1 MLISSTLHNHC
12 TMCDGRNTLN
22 EMIDAA
28 AGVGFTDFG
37 MSCHGYAP
45 FDMQYSMPDEKT
57 YLDTM
62 KKAKAQY
69 DGKIRLYTG
78 VEEDVFAPSACPE
91 KYDYI
96 IGDVH
101 YDMDRHTGEHIAVD
115 GDIKDFIKV
124 RDNICGGDAMTL
136 VKRFFDNMV
145 KAAEKRPTMI
155 GHFDLVTKCNNDN
168 RYFDEQSTEYMDTA
182 LTALEECN
190 KYGVIFEVNT
200 GAIARGYKALPYPA
214 PFILKRLCELG
225 GKVTVSADCHFKE
238 YITCGFDI
246 ALKVIRDAG
255 FKKISVWENGRF
267 IEKEI

>member
-1 MLISSTLHNHC
+1 
-12 TMCDGRNTLN
+12 MCDGRNSLN
-22 EMIDAA
+22 EMIDSAID
-28 AGVGFTDFG
+28 AGFSDFG

-57 YLDTM
+57 YLDAM
-62 KKAKAQY
+62 ARAKAEY
-69 DGKIRLYTG
+69 AGKIRLYTG

-101 YDMDRHTGEHIAVD
+101 YDIDETTGEHIAVD
-115 GDIKDFIKV
+115 GNPKDFIAV
-124 RDNICGGDAMTL
+124 RDNICHGDAMTL
-136 VKRFFDNMV
+136 VKRFYENMV
-145 KAAEKRPTMI
+145 KAAQKRPAI
-155 GHFDLVTKCNNDN
+155 LGHFDLVTKCNNDN
-168 RYFDEQSTEYMDTA
+168 CFFDEQSSDYISTA
-182 LTALEECN
+182 LEALEECN

-200 GAIARGYKALPYPA
+200 GAIARGYKTLPYPA
-214 PFILKRLCELG
+214 PFILKKLCELG

-246 ALKVIRDAG
+246 ALNVIRDAG
-255 FKKISVWENGRF
+255 FTKISVWENGQF

>member
-1 MLISSTLHNHC
+1 
-12 TMCDGRNTLN
+12 MCDGRNSLN
-22 EMIDAA
+22 EMIDSAIDA
-28 AGVGFTDFG
+28 GFTDFG

-62 KKAKAQY
+62 ARAKAEY
-69 DGKIRLYTG
+69 AGKIRLYTG

-101 YDMDRHTGEHIAVD
+101 YDIDETTSEHIAVD
-115 GDIKDFIKV
+115 GNPKDFIAV
-124 RDNICGGDAMTL
+124 RDNICHGDAMTL
-136 VKRFFDNMV
+136 VKRFYENMV
-145 KAAEKRPTMI
+145 RAAKKQPAI
-155 GHFDLVTKCNNDN
+155 LGHFDLVTKCNNDN
-168 RYFDEQSTEYMDTA
+168 CFFDEQSSDYIDTA
-182 LTALEECN
+182 LEALEECN

-200 GAIARGYKALPYPA
+200 GAIARGYKTLPYPA
-214 PFILKRLCELG
+214 PFILKKLCELG

-246 ALKVIRDAG
+246 ALNVIRDAG
-255 FKKISVWENGRF
+255 FTKISVWENGQF